1 MTTLF
6 SPLQVGAM
14 HLANRVVMAPL
25 TRNRAPGAV
34 PNALMVTYYA
44 QRAHPKNG
52 AGLIITEATAITH
65 QGQGYADVPGIWSTE
80 QVAGWRKVTD
90 AVHAA
95 GGKIAVQLWH
105 VGRVSHVDL
114 QPGGSAPVAP
124 SAITAKTKTVLIKDG
139 TPTFEAT
146 SPPRALRLDELP
158 GIVNDYRHAA
168 ANAIA
173 AGFDGVEVHAANGYL
188 IDQFLRS
195 GSNQRIDAYGGSIDN
210 RARLL
215 VEVMTAIA
223 QEIGGN
229 RTGIRLSPV
238 TPANDAQDP
247 HPQPLFEHV
256 ARALGPL
263 GLAYL
268 HVIEGATGGA
278 RNHMQGDTPF
288 DYTAFQSA
296 YKTAGGHG
304 AWMVNNSM
312 DKTIAEQSLQ
322 NGADLV
328 AFGKLFIANPD
339 LTRRLREDAPLNTP
353 ERATFYGGGA
363 KGYTDYPE
371 LQEVAAG
378 SA

>member
-1 MTTLF
+1 MPTMF

-44 QRAHPKNG
+44 QRADPKNG
-52 AGLIITEATAITH
+52 AGLIITEATAISH
-65 QGQGYADVPGIWSTE
+65 QGQGYADVPGIWSAE

-95 GGKIAVQLWH
+95 GGKIVVQLWH

-114 QPGGSAPVAP
+114 QPGGGAPVAP

-139 TPTFEAT
+139 VASFFET
-146 SPPRALRLDELP
+146 SPPRALHLDELP
-158 GIVNDYRHAA
+158 GIINDYRHAA

-195 GSNQRIDAYGGSIDN
+195 GSNHRTDAYGGPIQN

-215 VEVMTAIA
+215 VEVLTAIA
-223 QEIGGN
+223 KEIGGD

-238 TPANDAQDP
+238 TPSNDAQDND
-247 HPQPLFEHV
+247 PQPLFNHV
-256 ARALGPL
+256 AKSLGPL
-263 GLAYL
+263 HLAYL
-268 HVIEGATGGA
+268 HIIEGATGGA
-278 RNHMQGDTPF
+278 RDHMQGDAPF
-288 DYTAFQSA
+288 DYAVFRAA
-296 YKTAGGHG
+296 YKNAGGQG
-304 AWMVNNSM
+304 AWMVNNSI
-312 DKTIAEQSLQ
+312 DKTIAEQSLKD
-322 NGADLV
+322 GADLV

-353 ERATFYGGGA
+353 ERTTFYGGGA
-363 KGYTDYPE
+363 KGYTDYPALE
-371 LQEVAAG
+371 EAEE